1 MPSDTSFISKSLGTL
16 SNAGKRLL
24 GVVRRS
30 LVSALPWVGGTA
42 LLLVALSFTSLPYHM
57 HRWLGLAGGITTGPV
72 NTIIV
77 LGGSGMPS
85 GPELLRLH
93 YAAEVAKDNPFARVL
108 IVHPLDTT
116 VAELMAEE
124 LLIRGVAAARI
135 SMALQGTNTREQALL
150 LTEQDPTMKPEQ
162 VALVTAPENMYRSLA
177 VFRKLGYTNVS
188 GVPAFDNPMFIDLSY
203 RHKKIGGKAYVPDLG
218 NNLALRYNFW
228 NYLKLEITCL
238 REFVAY
244 SYYKLNGWV

>member
-1 MPSDTSFISKSLGTL
+1 MPTNTSFISKSLGKL
-16 SNAGKRLL
+16 SNVGKQVL
-24 GVVRRS
+24 GFAKRS
-30 LVSALPWVGGTA
+30 LIKTLPWVGGIA
-42 LLLVALSFTSLPYHM
+42 IVLVVGAFTSAPYHM
-57 HRWLGLAGGITTGPV
+57 HRWLGMAGGVTTGPV
-72 NTIIV
+72 NSIIV

-93 YAAEVAKDNPFARVL
+93 YAAEVAMDNPSARIL
-108 IVHPLDTT
+108 LVHPLDTT

-124 LLIRGVAAARI
+124 LIIRGVAVSRI

-150 LTEQDPTMKPEQ
+150 LTENDPSMKLEQ

-218 NNLALRYNFW
+218 DNLALRYNFW
-228 NYLKLEITCL
+228 NYLKLEVTCL
-238 REFVAY
+238 RELVAY
-244 SYYKLNGWV
+244 GYYKMNGWV

>member
-1 MPSDTSFISKSLGTL
+1 MHASTNFISKISGTL
-16 SNAGKRLL
+16 SQAGKRVWRVAKRIF
-24 GVVRRS
+24 GK
-30 LVSALPWVGGTA
+30 ALPWFGGIA
-42 LLLVALSFTSLPYHM
+42 LLLLVLSFTSLPYHM
-57 HRWLGLAGGITTGPV
+57 HRWLGIAGGITTGPV
-72 NTIIV
+72 NSIIV

-93 YAAEVAKDNPFARVL
+93 YAAEVAEDNPSARIL

-124 LLIRGVAAARI
+124 LIIRGVDPARI
-135 SMALQGTNTREQALL
+135 RLALEGTNTREQALL
-150 LTEQDPTMKPEQ
+150 LTENDPTFKSEK
-162 VALVTAPENMYRSLA
+162 VALITAPENMYRSLA
-177 VFRKLGYTNVS
+177 VFRKLGYTQVL

-218 NNLALRYNFW
+218 DNLALRYNFW

-238 REFVAY
+238 REAVAY
-244 SYYKLNGWV
+244 GYYKLNGWV

>member
-1 MPSDTSFISKSLGTL
+1 MSNVGKQVLGF
-16 SNAGKRLL
+16 AK
-24 GVVRRS
+24 RS
-30 LVSALPWVGGTA
+30 LIKTLPWVGGIA
-42 LLLVALSFTSLPYHM
+42 IVLVVGAFTSAPYHM
-57 HRWLGLAGGITTGPV
+57 HRWLGMAGGVTTGPV
-72 NTIIV
+72 NSIIV

-93 YAAEVAKDNPFARVL
+93 YAAEVAMDNPSARIL
-108 IVHPLDTT
+108 LVHPLDTT

-124 LLIRGVAAARI
+124 LIIRGVAVSRI

-150 LTEQDPTMKPEQ
+150 LTENDPSMKLEQ

-218 NNLALRYNFW
+218 DNLALRYNFW
-228 NYLKLEITCL
+228 NYLKLEVTCL
-238 REFVAY
+238 RELVAY
-244 SYYKLNGWV
+244 GYYKMNGWV